1 MKKIILTVSVIA
13 IIAMLGLCLAAC
25 NNATTQGQLANLL
38 SDHNHEAFEYEV
50 KACNYYGE
58 VLENYPYSSG
68 VYTVTLD
75 AYNAGATVENFG
87 NATLSNVQKGV
98 LVLGKLTIGDAQYD
112 TGCYFNLIGGSS
124 YMVPAYTYRVHTVGS
139 TETFRLQGAY
149 DGATLNF
156 ERWINGEKS
165 VGSVSTKST
174 YFDNNEFHQSLRTIT
189 TFSSNFS
196 FSFATPIISSTEATF
211 ATLTATISSTANI
224 KTPYTENVEE
234 YAEKGINCYKMF
246 LSRSTEVNGLY
257 QTLYYATENITD
269 DGWSL
274 KNVLV
279 RIEEP
284 FKLNDE
290 ICKMVYELK
299 SATLS

>member
-1 MKKIILTVSVIA
+1 MKKAILTVLVIA
-13 IIAMLGLCLAAC
+13 MIALLGICFAAC

-38 SDHNHEAFEYEV
+38 NDHNHEYFEYDV

-58 VLENYPYSSG
+58 ILDDFEYSSG

-75 AYNAGATVENFG
+75 AYDGGATIEDFG
-87 NATLSNVQKGV
+87 NATLSDVQKGV
-98 LVLGKLTIGDAQYD
+98 LVRGSLDIGDTSYD

-124 YMVPAYTYRVHTVGS
+124 YMVPAYTYRVETVGDS
-139 TETFRLQGAY
+139 EVFRLQGTY
-149 DGATLNF
+149 DGSTLNF

-165 VGSVSTKST
+165 TGSVSTKST

-196 FSFATPIISSTEATF
+196 FSFATPVVSSTEATF
-211 ATLTATISSTANI
+211 ANLTAIISSTVSI
-224 KTPYTENVEE
+224 KTPYTEAVEKYTE
-234 YAEKGINCYKMF
+234 SGINCYKMT
-246 LSRSTEVNGLY
+246 LSRSTEVSGLY
-257 QTLYYATENITD
+257 QTLYYATDSITD
-269 DGWSL
+269 NGWSL

-284 FKLNDE
+284 FKHNNE

-299 SATLS
+299 SATLA